1 MTNQSVLD
9 FAPEGALGR
18 VFRVDTGSVWAEAL
32 DHELLTR
39 VAVGSL
45 IAIQGANASEYLVG
59 LLDRVT
65 RDVYED
71 VDADEEG
78 DLPEAKQRD
87 LMRVVLVGTYRTVD
101 GDRVNTFKRG
111 ADSYPLI
118 DASCWAISG
127 SNLQRLMGLLSQKVD
142 PERRLN
148 LGTFVADASAEAVA
162 DGDRLFQRHA
172 ALLGSTGSGK
182 SWAVALILEKAKRLA
197 HPNLIVFDMHGEYGP
212 LTEDD
217 NPIAKGFKVANSGIA
232 EDDATEA
239 LNLPWWLLNQE
250 EMQALLLDRS
260 ETNAPNQAAR
270 LSHHVRAL
278 KLKAL
283 EDERREDVI
292 PHFTVDSPIPYSLS
306 ELLGALQADDE
317 ERVPG
322 ARAGADKGGPFFGTL
337 SRFIARLRSRTED
350 RRYSFMFDP
359 HSETNE
365 YVWLHGFAEM
375 LLSTDPGIKIVDF
388 SEVPSDVLPVVVGV
402 LARLLYE
409 VHFWTDPEKRTPV
422 TFVCD
427 EAHLY
432 LPETADGVVSQRAVE
447 AFERIAKEGRKYGI
461 SLMIVSQ
468 RPSDVSRTVLSQ
480 CNNFIVLRLTNDQ
493 DQSLIR
499 RLMPDSLGGITA
511 ALPLLD
517 VGEAIVLGDA
527 MVLPTRVRLHRPSV
541 KPRSATMDFWTEWGT
556 RKVKSDDLIS
566 AVEAMRK
573 QSRLQ
578 IPREQA
584 TGTGT
589 AESSQMT
596 TIPNGG

>member
-1 MTNQSVLD
+1 MTDQNVLE
-9 FAPEGALGR
+9 FPSEATLGR

-71 VDADEEG
+71 VDADDE

-127 SNLQRLMGLLSQKVD
+127 SNLQKLMGMLSQKVD

-148 LGTFVADASAEAVA
+148 LGTFVADTSAEAVA

-212 LTEDD
+212 LTEGED
-217 NPIAKGFKVANSGIA
+217 PIAKGFKVANSGIA
-232 EDDATEA
+232 EDGVTGA

-283 EDERREDVI
+283 EDGGHEDVI

-306 ELLGALQADDE
+306 ALLRELQADDE

-322 ARAGADKGGPFFGTL
+322 ARSGDKGGPFFGTL

-359 HSETNE
+359 QSETNE
-365 YVWLHGFAEM
+365 YSWLHDFAEM
-375 LLSTDPGIKIVDF
+375 LLSTDPGIKVVDF

-402 LARLLYE
+402 LARLLYD

-432 LPETADGVVSQRAVE
+432 LPETSDGVVSQRAVE

-527 MVLPTRVRLHRPSV
+527 MVLPTRVRLHKPSV
-541 KPRSATMDFWTEWGT
+541 KPRSATKDFWTEWGT
-556 RKVKSDDLIS
+556 RKVDSDDLIS

-578 IPREQA
+578 IQNKHA
-584 TGTGT
+584 TGTSS
-589 AESSQMT
+589 AEL
-596 TIPNGG
+596 

>member
-1 MTNQSVLD
+1 
-9 FAPEGALGR
+9 
-18 VFRVDTGSVWAEAL
+18 
-32 DHELLTR
+32 
-39 VAVGSL
+39 
-45 IAIQGANASEYLVG
+45 
-59 LLDRVT
+59 VT
-65 RDVYED
+65 RDVYEEAGLEANDFGNED
-71 VDADEEG
+71 V
-78 DLPEAKQRD
+78 PEAKQRD
-87 LMRVVLVGTYRTVD
+87 LMRVVLLGTYRTVD

-111 ADSYPLI
+111 ADSYPLV
-118 DASCWAISG
+118 DASCWAIAG
-127 SNLQRLMGLLSQKVD
+127 ANLQGLMGLLSKNVD
-142 PERRLN
+142 PERRLD

-182 SWAVALILEKAKRLA
+182 SWAVALILEKARRLA

-212 LTEDD
+212 LTEGP
-217 NPIAKGFKVANSGIA
+217 NPIAKGFKVANPSIG
-232 EDDATEA
+232 EDDMAEA

-260 ETNAPNQAAR
+260 ESNAPNQAAR

-283 EDERREDVI
+283 VDGKHEDVI
-292 PHFTVDSPIPYSLS
+292 PHFTVDSPIPYSLT
-306 ELLGALQADDE
+306 ELLAALQADDE
-317 ERVPG
+317 ERVPSTRTG
-322 ARAGADKGGPFFGTL
+322 QDKAGPFFGTL
-337 SRFIARLRSRTED
+337 SRFIGRLRNRTED

-359 HSETNE
+359 HSTTNE
-365 YVWLHGFAEM
+365 YVWLHSFAES

-402 LARLLYE
+402 LARLLYD
-409 VHFWTDPEKRTPV
+409 VHFWTAPEQRTPV

-432 LPETADGVVSQRAVE
+432 VPDKADDVVSQRAVE
-447 AFERIAKEGRKYGI
+447 AFEKIAKEGRKYGI
-461 SLMIVSQ
+461 SLLIVSQ

-493 DQSLIR
+493 DQSVIR
-499 RLMPDSLGGITA
+499 RLMPDSLSGITA

-527 MVLPTRVRLHRPSV
+527 MVLPTRIRLHRPSV
-541 KPRSATMDFWTEWGT
+541 RPRSATMDFWTEWGT
-556 RKVKSDDLIS
+556 RKVLPGDLVA

-573 QSRLQ
+573 QSRV
-578 IPREQA
+578 QA
-584 TGTGT
+584 TV
-589 AESSQMT
+589 
-596 TIPNGG
+596 